1 MKEHILEALRQ
12 YLEDA
17 QFKVVKKTVT
27 ILDTIIFFLTTSHGT
42 LFKISNT
49 LCFSLNNFILNSIQT
64 FKHTFFF
71 VSATFLG
78 ADSREIKTPFI
89 SLDLHFRPNLY
100 FFYFSDLF
108 SR

>member
-27 ILDTIIFFLTTSHGT
+27 ILDTIIFFLTTSHRT

-49 LCFSLNNFILNSIQT
+49 LCFFLNNFILNSFQT
-64 FKHTFFF
+64 FKYAF
-71 VSATFLG
+71 VFCL
-78 ADSREIKTPFI
+78 E
-89 SLDLHFRPNLY
+89 
-100 FFYFSDLF
+100 
-108 SR
+108 